1 MFDEKASKQ
10 PNRSHLQLSPP
21 VALPLFDPNPKE
33 RRIMPVLTRASNE
46 LFTRKTDECF
56 PNLSDLFRHCQQQK
70 DDAVEKWCPP
80 SEVRPILF
88 DQIPSLELGQEGNHQ
103 LNSWSFGQIC
113 SIAGVS
119 RETVN
124 KVNPSTAVDI
134 LLDTLPAGTKPLQ
147 FLTEGD
153 RLRSIHGTAY
163 TRLFNADLLGLVNE
177 FAVDFQPPQQ
187 ASTGASGLY
196 CGEQDMFIFLIDP
209 LGWTEIDG
217 EAFAPGFFLWN
228 SEVGKRTVGIQTFW
242 FQAVCQNHVVWDAIE
257 VTEFTRKHT
266 AKVHDSLD
274 FIRQHVEQIATKRD
288 ERRDGFVNA
297 IQKAMKAKLGA
308 DEEEVLKVLLKN
320 GLPKNVAAEAMK
332 IAREKG
338 KFTIF
343 SIVDAL
349 TRMAGK
355 LPNAGERTELD
366 MKAASLLDL
375 AL

>member
-1 MFDEKASKQ
+1 MS
-10 PNRSHLQLSPP
+10 
-21 VALPLFDPNPKE
+21 
-33 RRIMPVLTRASNE
+33 VLTRASNE
-46 LFTRKTDECF
+46 LFKRKPDECF
-56 PNLSDLFRHCQQQK
+56 ANMSDLFRHCQQQK
-70 DDAVEKWCPP
+70 DDAVEKWVAP

-88 DQIPSLELGQEGNHQ
+88 DSIPSLELGQEGSHQ
-103 LNSWSFGQIC
+103 LNSWSFGQVC
-113 SIAGVS
+113 QIAGVS
-119 RETVN
+119 RDTVN
-124 KVNPSTAVDI
+124 KVNPETAVDI
-134 LLDTLPAGTKPLQ
+134 LLDTIPAGTKPMQ

-153 RLRSIHGTAY
+153 RLRSIHGTGY
-163 TRLFNADLLGLVNE
+163 TRLFNADLLGLVNQ

-187 ASTGASGLY
+187 AMTGASGLY
-196 CGEQDMFIFLIDP
+196 CGEQDMFVFLIDP
-209 LGWTEIDG
+209 MGWTEIEG

-242 FQAVCQNHVVWDAIE
+242 FQAICQNHIVWDACE
-257 VTEFTRKHT
+257 VVEFTRKHT

-274 FIRQHVEQIATKRD
+274 PIREHIEQLASKRD
-288 ERRDGFVNA
+288 ERRDGFTKA
-297 IQKAMKAKLGA
+297 IENAMKAKLGS

-320 GLPKNVAAEAMK
+320 GLPKNLAAEAMK

-355 LPNAGERTELD
+355 IPNAGERTELD

>member
-1 MFDEKASKQ
+1 MA
-10 PNRSHLQLSPP
+10 
-21 VALPLFDPNPKE
+21 
-33 RRIMPVLTRASNE
+33 ILTRASNE
-46 LFTRKTDECF
+46 LFKRKPDECF
-56 PNLSDLFRHCQQQK
+56 PNMADLFRHCQQQK
-70 DDAVEKWCPP
+70 ENAVEKWVSP
-80 SEVRPILF
+80 SEVRPVLF
-88 DQIPSLELGQEGNHQ
+88 DSIPSLQLGEEGNHA

-113 SIAGVS
+113 QIAGVA
-119 RETVN
+119 RDTVN
-124 KVNPSTAVDI
+124 KVNPATAVDI
-134 LLDTLPAGTKPLQ
+134 LLDTLPGGSKPLQ

-187 ASTGASGLY
+187 ANTGASGLY
-196 CGEQDMFIFLIDP
+196 CGEQDMFCFLIDP

-217 EAFAPGFFLWN
+217 EAFAPGFFIWN

-242 FQAVCQNHVVWDAIE
+242 FQALCQNHIVWDAIE

-297 IQKAMKAKLGA
+297 IQKAMRAKLGS
-308 DEEEVLKVLLKN
+308 DEEEVLKALLKN

-366 MKAASLLDL
+366 MKAASFLDL
-375 AL
+375 AQ

>member
-1 MFDEKASKQ
+1 MAILTKAS
-10 PNRSHLQLSPP
+10 
-21 VALPLFDPNPKE
+21 E
-33 RRIMPVLTRASNE
+33 E
-46 LFTRKTDECF
+46 LFKRKPDECF
-56 PNLSDLFRHCQQQK
+56 PSLPELTRHCQQQK
-70 DDAVEKWCPP
+70 DDAVEKWVSP
-80 SEVRPILF
+80 SEVRPVLF
-88 DQIPSLELGQEGNHQ
+88 DSIPSLELGAEGNHA
-103 LNSWSFGQIC
+103 LNSWSFGQVC
-113 SIAGVS
+113 QIAGVS
-119 RETVN
+119 RDTVN
-124 KVNPSTAVDI
+124 KVNPATAVDI
-134 LLDTLPAGTKPLQ
+134 LLDTLPGGSKPMQ

-153 RLRSIHGTAY
+153 RLRSIHGTGY
-163 TRLFNADLLGLVNE
+163 TRLFNADLLELVNK

-187 ASTGASGLY
+187 AMTGASGLY
-196 CGEQDMFIFLIDP
+196 CGEQDMFVFLIDP
-209 LGWTEIDG
+209 MGWTEIDG

-242 FQAVCQNHVVWDAIE
+242 FQAICQNHIVWDACEI
-257 VTEFTRKHT
+257 VEFTRKHT

-274 FIRQHVEQIATKRD
+274 PIRQHIEQLATKRD

-297 IQKAMKAKLGA
+297 IEKAMKAKLGT

-338 KFTIF
+338 QFTIF

-355 LPNAGERTELD
+355 IPNAGERTELD
-366 MKAASLLDL
+366 LKAARFLDL

>member
-1 MFDEKASKQ
+1 MS
-10 PNRSHLQLSPP
+10 
-21 VALPLFDPNPKE
+21 
-33 RRIMPVLTRASNE
+33 ILTRAHNE
-46 LFTRKTDECF
+46 LFRRSPDECF
-56 PNLSDLFRHCQQQK
+56 PSMKDLFEHCQNEK
-70 DDAVEKWCPP
+70 KSAMEKWCSPM
-80 SEVRPILF
+80 EIRPVLTG
-88 DQIPSLELGQEGNHQ
+88 DRPSLELGEEGNHQ
-103 LNSWSFGQIC
+103 LNSWSFSQLC
-113 SIAGVS
+113 QLAKVS
-119 RETVN
+119 QDTVN
-124 KVNPSTAVDI
+124 KVSPQTAVDI
-134 LLDTLPAGTKPLQ
+134 LTDTLPGGTKPMQ
-147 FLTEGD
+147 FLTEGN

-187 ASTGASGLY
+187 ANTGASGLY
-196 CGEQDMFIFLIDP
+196 CGEQDMFVFLIDP

-217 EAFAPGFFLWN
+217 QAFAPGFFLWN
-228 SEVGKRTVGIQTFW
+228 SEVGKRTVGIQSFW
-242 FQAVCQNHVVWDAIE
+242 FQAICQNHIVWDALE

-274 FIRQHVEQIATKRD
+274 PIREHIEQLARKRD
-288 ERRDGFVNA
+288 ERRDGFVKTIEN
-297 IQKAMKAKLGA
+297 AMKAKLGS

-320 GLPKNVAAEAMK
+320 GLPKNLAADAMK
-332 IAREKG
+332 IAQQKG

-366 MKAASLLDL
+366 MKAARLLDL

>member
-1 MFDEKASKQ
+1 
-10 PNRSHLQLSPP
+10 
-21 VALPLFDPNPKE
+21 
-33 RRIMPVLTRASNE
+33 
-46 LFTRKTDECF
+46 
-56 PNLSDLFRHCQQQK
+56 
-70 DDAVEKWCPP
+70 
-80 SEVRPILF
+80 
-88 DQIPSLELGQEGNHQ
+88 
-103 LNSWSFGQIC
+103 
-113 SIAGVS
+113 
-119 RETVN
+119 VN
-124 KVNPSTAVDI
+124 I
-134 LLDTLPAGTKPLQ
+134 LLDTLPGGSKPLQ

-177 FAVDFQPPQQ
+177 FAVDFQPAQQ
-187 ASTGASGLY
+187 ANTGANGLY
-196 CGEQDMFIFLIDP
+196 CGEQDMFVFLIDP

-242 FQAVCQNHVVWDAIE
+242 FQSICQNHIVWDACE
-257 VTEFTRKHT
+257 VVELTRKHT
-266 AKVHDSLD
+266 AKVHESLD
-274 FIRQHVEQIATKRD
+274 PIRQHIEQLASKRD

-297 IQKAMKAKLGA
+297 IQKAMKAKLGN

-320 GLPKNVAAEAMK
+320 GLPKSVAADAMK

-343 SIVDAL
+343 SIVDSL

-355 LPNAGERTELD
+355 LQNAGERTELD
-366 MKAASLLDL
+366 MKAASFLDL

>member
-1 MFDEKASKQ
+1 MS
-10 PNRSHLQLSPP
+10 
-21 VALPLFDPNPKE
+21 
-33 RRIMPVLTRASNE
+33 ILTRASDE
-46 LFTRKTDECF
+46 LFKRKPDECF
-56 PNLSDLFRHCQQQK
+56 PSMAELTRHCQQQK
-70 DDAVEKWCPP
+70 DDAVEKWVSP
-80 SEVRPILF
+80 SEVRPVLF
-88 DQIPSLELGQEGNHQ
+88 DSIPSLELGQEGNHA
-103 LNSWSFGQIC
+103 LNSWSFGQVC
-113 SIAGVS
+113 QIAGVS
-119 RETVN
+119 RDTVN
-124 KVNPSTAVDI
+124 KVNPATAVDI
-134 LLDTLPAGTKPLQ
+134 LLDTLPGGSKPMQ

-153 RLRSIHGTAY
+153 RLRSIHGTGY
-163 TRLFNADLLGLVNE
+163 TRMFNADLLELVNE

-187 ASTGASGLY
+187 AMTGASGLY
-196 CGEQDMFIFLIDP
+196 CGEQDMFVFLIDP

-242 FQAVCQNHVVWDAIE
+242 FQAICQNHIVWDACE
-257 VTEFTRKHT
+257 VVEFTRKHT

-274 FIRQHVEQIATKRD
+274 PIREHIEQLATKRD

-297 IQKAMKAKLGA
+297 IQKAMKAKLGT

-349 TRMAGK
+349 TRMAGRIQ
-355 LPNAGERTELD
+355 NAGERTDLD
-366 MKAASLLDL
+366 MKAARFLDL